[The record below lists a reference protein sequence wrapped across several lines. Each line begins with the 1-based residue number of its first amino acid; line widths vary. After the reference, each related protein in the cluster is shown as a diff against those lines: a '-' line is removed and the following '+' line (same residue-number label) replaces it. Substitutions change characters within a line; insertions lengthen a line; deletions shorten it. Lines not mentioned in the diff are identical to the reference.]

1 MDESTLLTLATGPTS
16 SLVLL
21 LGMGLAGWRFMTQ
34 TIVPSASRWVDS
46 HLAQVDRLI
55 DEHAADRNAWLTEMQ
70 ECRETS
76 ARIER
81 RVGGLYGKI
90 EQLSNRPHQ
99 E

>member
-55 DEHAADRNAWLTEMQ
+55 DEHAADRNAWLAEMQ

-81 RVGGLYGKI
+81 KVGGLYGK
-90 EQLSNRPHQ
+90 LDSMANR
-99 E
+99 

>member
-16 SLVLL
+16 SLILL

-34 TIVPSASRWVDS
+34 TVVPAASRWVDS

-55 DEHAADRNAWLTEMQ
+55 DEHAADRNAWLAEMQ

-76 ARIER
+76 TRIER
-81 RVGGLYGKI
+81 KI
-90 EQLSNRPHQ
+90 GAVFGRLDSIAEKLP
-99 E
+99 